1 MNYNLQPVDLLA
13 FGAHPDD
20 VELGAGGTLLK
31 HIQLGYSAGIV
42 DLTQGELGSR
52 GSVTKRY
59 EEANESSKIL
69 GVTFRKNLQW
79 PDGFFAED
87 DSNLLEIAKIIRL
100 TRPQWV
106 MANAISDR
114 HPDHGRAAKI
124 IERAT
129 FLAGLVKIKIEENG
143 IDLPAYR
150 PANIYHYIQ
159 DRNIGPQFVVDISN
173 QWEIKM
179 KAIAAFKSQFYS
191 ENSSEPITPI
201 STKEFWNFLEA
212 RARDF
217 GRIGGFEFA
226 EGFTTATPLSFRNF
240 KELNP

>member
-1 MNYNLQPVDLLA
+1 MNHIQKVDLLA

-31 HIQLGYSAGIV
+31 HIQMGYTVGIV

-52 GSVTKRY
+52 GNMDTRKK
-59 EEANESSKIL
+59 EAADS
-69 GVTFRKNLQW
+69 
-79 PDGFFAED
+79 AE
-87 DSNLLEIAKIIRL
+87 IQTQPK
-100 TRPQWV
+100 WV

-124 IERAT
+124 VERAS
-129 FLAGLVKIKIEENG
+129 FLAGLVKIKMEENG
-143 IDLPAYR
+143 EDLPAFR
-150 PANIYHYIQ
+150 PKNIFHYIQ
-159 DRNIGPQFVVDISN
+159 DRNIGPQFIVDITN

-191 ENSSEPITPI
+191 EDSSEPVTPI

-226 EGFTTATPLSFRNF
+226 EGFTTATPLAIRNF
-240 KELNP
+240 NELNP

>member
-1 MNYNLQPVDLLA
+1 MNHIQKVDLLA

-31 HIQLGYSAGIV
+31 HIQMGYAAGIV

-52 GSVTKRY
+52 GNMDTRKK
-59 EEANESSKIL
+59 EAADSAEIL
-69 GVTFRKNLQW
+69 GLTFRTNLKWQ
-79 PDGFFAED
+79 DGFFAED
-87 DSNLLEIAKIIRL
+87 DSNLLEIAKIIRQ
-100 TRPQWV
+100 TQPKWV

-114 HPDHGRAAKI
+114 PPDHGRAAKI
-124 IERAT
+124 VERAS
-129 FLAGLVKIKIEENG
+129 FLAGLVKIKMEENG
-143 IDLPAYR
+143 EDLPAFR
-150 PANIYHYIQ
+150 PKNIFHYIQ
-159 DRNIGPQFVVDISN
+159 DRNIGPQFIVDITN

-191 ENSSEPITPI
+191 EDSSEPVTPI

-226 EGFTTATPLSFRNF
+226 EGFTTATPLAIRNF
-240 KELNP
+240 NELNP

>member
-1 MNYNLQPVDLLA
+1 MNQLKKVDILA

-31 HIQLGYSAGIV
+31 HIQLGYTAGIV

-52 GSVTKRY
+52 GSIETRKQ
-59 EEANESSKIL
+59 EATQSAAIFGLS
-69 GVTFRKNLQW
+69 FRTNLKWQ
-79 PDGFFAED
+79 DGFFAED
-87 DSNLLEIAKIIRL
+87 DSNLLEIAKIIRQ
-100 TRPQWV
+100 TRPSWI

-114 HPDHGRAAKI
+114 HPDHGRGARI
-124 IERAT
+124 VERAA
-129 FLAGLVKIKIEENG
+129 FLSGLTKIKIEENG
-143 IDLPAYR
+143 EDLPAYR
-150 PANIYHYIQ
+150 PNNIYHYIQ
-159 DRNIGPQFVVDISN
+159 DRNIGPQFVVDITN

-191 ENSSEPITPI
+191 EDSTEPVTPI
-201 STKEFWNFLEA
+201 STKEFWSFLEA

-226 EGFTTATPLSFRNF
+226 EGFTTATPLAIRNF
-240 KELNP
+240 HELNP